1 MDPLQITE
9 KILMHLFQFLLARS
23 RQTLVLAIGFGFL
36 SGGFNA
42 GMLAL
47 TNAAISSVSRRS
59 GIYLLAFIGLCVL
72 APLTRMISEILLISL
87 GQDAVLALRV
97 ELSRQMIE
105 VPLDRLEQ
113 VGSHRV
119 LSVLTDDV
127 PSIASAVT
135 FIPVLSINAG
145 VITGS
150 LCYMG
155 WLEWRLL
162 LAVLGFMA
170 VGIITYQAGVSRA
183 MSHIKQARHHENVLQ
198 KHFRGLIHGI
208 KELKM
213 HRRRRHA
220 FLSTALEEA
229 AGECRSANVSGL
241 SIYSAASSW
250 GQLLVFA
257 ALGLLVF
264 ILEPVMGVASA
275 ILTGFGLALLYMT
288 TPLQV
293 IMNSVPGLA
302 RANVA
307 IDNAQNLG
315 FMLTL
320 AASPSENT
328 PMGDIRPVP
337 GQLQLSEITYSYR
350 NQDTAD
356 QFLLGPINLRIEAG
370 EMVFITGGNGSGKT
384 TLGKMLVG
392 LYAPESGEIHYNH
405 KLIGD
410 SNRDGYRQLFSA
422 VFNDPFLFESLLG
435 LEKSHLDKRAREYL
449 ASLQLEHKVSVR
461 DGVFSTTDLSQGQR
475 KRLALLTC
483 YLEDRPI
490 YFFDE
495 WAADQDPK
503 FKDVFYR
510 QILPGLKAQ
519 GKTVIVISHDD
530 RYYGAADRIITL
542 ESGRLSRAEKTT
554 TSPSCISSTDGFS
567 I

>member
-1 MDPLQITE
+1 MQL
-9 KILMHLFQFLLARS
+9 ILFLLARS
-23 RQTLVLAIGFGFL
+23 RQTLSLAIAFGFL

-47 TNAAISSVSRRS
+47 TNAAIAIPSRRS
-59 GIYLLAFIGLCVL
+59 GIYLAAFIGLCVL
-72 APLTRMISEILLISL
+72 APLARMFSEILLVSL
-87 GQDAVLALRV
+87 GQDAVFRLRK

-119 LSVLTDDV
+119 LSVLTDDI
-127 PSIASAVT
+127 PNIANAVAY
-135 FIPVLSINAG
+135 IPVLSINAG
-145 VITGS
+145 VIVGS

-162 LAVLGFMA
+162 AAVLAFMA
-170 VGIITYQAGVSRA
+170 LGIVTYQAGVSHA
-183 MSHIKQARHHENVLQ
+183 MSHLKHAREHENTLQ
-198 KHFRGLIHGI
+198 KRFRGLIHGI

-213 HRRRRHA
+213 HRRRRNA
-220 FLSTALEEA
+220 FLTTALEETA
-229 AGECRSANVSGL
+229 DECRSANVSGL

-257 ALGLLVF
+257 TLGLLVF
-264 ILEPVMGVASA
+264 ALAPVLGVAVGV
-275 ILTGFGLALLYMT
+275 LTGFGLALLYMT

-293 IMNSVPGLA
+293 IMNSVPTLA

-307 IDNAQNLG
+307 VMNAQSLG
-315 FMLTL
+315 LMLTL
-320 AASPSENT
+320 SARPSENT
-328 PMGDIRPVP
+328 PLGDIRPVP
-337 GQLQLSEITYSYR
+337 EQLELSEVTYSYSS
-350 NQDTAD
+350 DDAAD
-356 QFLLGPINLRIEAG
+356 QFLLGPVNLRIEAG
-370 EMVFITGGNGSGKT
+370 ELLFITGGNGSGKT
-384 TLGKMLVG
+384 TLGKLLVG

-405 KLIGD
+405 KLIDD
-410 SNRDGYRQLFSA
+410 SHRDGYRQLFAA

-435 LEKSHLDKRAREYL
+435 LEKSQIDKRAREYL
-449 ASLQLEHKVSVR
+449 ACLHLDHKVSVK

-503 FKDVFYR
+503 FKEVFYR
-510 QILPGLKAQ
+510 QILPGLKSQ
-519 GKTVIVISHDD
+519 GKTVIVVSHDD
-530 RYYGAADRIITL
+530 RYYEVADRIVTL
-542 ESGRLSRAEKTT
+542 ESGRLSRIEETT
-554 TSPSCISSTDGFS
+554 VFRPCMISTNDSPSI
-567 I
+567 

>member
-1 MDPLQITE
+1 
-9 KILMHLFQFLLARS
+9 MHLFQFLLARS
-23 RQTLVLAIGFGFL
+23 RKTLALAIGFGFL

-47 TNAAISSVSRRS
+47 ANAAISSPGRRS
-59 GIYLLAFIGLCVL
+59 GIYLAAFIGLCVL
-72 APLTRMISEILLISL
+72 APLTRMVSEILLVSL
-87 GQDAVLALRV
+87 GQEAVLALRV

-113 VGSHRV
+113 VGSHRL

-127 PSIASAVT
+127 PSIANAVT
-135 FIPVLSINAG
+135 YIPVLSINAG
-145 VITGS
+145 VIVGS
-150 LCYMG
+150 LCFMA
-155 WLEWRLL
+155 WLEWGLL

-183 MSHIKQARHHENVLQ
+183 MSYLKQARTHENTLQ

-220 FLSTALEEA
+220 FLSAALEET

-264 ILEPVMGVASA
+264 ILQPLMGVAA
-275 ILTGFGLALLYMT
+275 PVLTGFGLALLYMT

-293 IMNSVPGLA
+293 IMNSVPALA
-302 RANVA
+302 RANIA
-307 IDNAQNLG
+307 IGNAQNLG
-315 FMLTL
+315 FVLTL

-337 GQLQLSEITYSYR
+337 EQLELSEITYSYR
-350 NQDTAD
+350 NQETTD
-356 QFLLGPINLRIEAG
+356 QFLLGPIDLRIEAG
-370 EMVFITGGNGSGKT
+370 ELLFITGGNGSGKT
-384 TLGKMLVG
+384 TLGKLLVG
-392 LYAPESGEIHYNH
+392 LYAPESGEIHYHH
-405 KLIGD
+405 KLI
-410 SNRDGYRQLFSA
+410 SSANRDGYRQLFSA

-435 LEKSHLDKRAREYL
+435 LEKSQLDKRAREYL
-449 ASLQLEHKVSVR
+449 ACLKLDHKVSVK
-461 DGVFSTTDLSQGQR
+461 DGIFSTTDLSQGQR

-503 FKDVFYR
+503 FKDVFYH
-510 QILPGLKAQ
+510 QILPGLKGQ

-530 RYYGAADRIITL
+530 RYYGVADRIVTL
-542 ESGRLSRAEKTT
+542 ESGRLSRVEKTT
-554 TSPSCISSTDGFS
+554 AFRPCMISSTDSFS
-567 I
+567 L